1 MCVPVCEN
9 RNTFFM
15 LLLTNL
21 NVFLKFFQ
29 ARFADGNVR
38 LVENDA
44 PVFQHRDALLA
55 DNVGTV
61 YPNEI
66 LGGQYG
72 LQLFQ

>member
-9 RNTFFM
+9 RNTFFY

-44 PVFQHRDALLA
+44 PVLQHRNALLA
-55 DNVGTV
+55 DNVGAV

>member
-15 LLLTNL
+15 HLLPYL
-21 NVFLKFFQ
+21 NVILKFFQ
-29 ARFADGNVR
+29 TRFADGDVR
-38 LVENDA
+38 FVENDA
-44 PVFQHRDALLA
+44 PVLQHRNALLA
-55 DNVGTV
+55 DNVGAV